1 MYIYDVYDTMYIIR
15 CMSRGDLIMRYI
27 QHLHTSSGQLGSS
40 TYAVVY
46 VMARCT
52 IAQKTSKHVQNKWSR
67 LVTCNL
73 SDDVYG
79 FVFVSVLVFF
89 SVLINDRRA
98 YLMFFL
104 PVLLRFLLEKMSDMS
119 DVSDVSDA

>member
-1 MYIYDVYDTMYIIR
+1 MYMIR
-15 CMSRGDLIMRYI
+15 CICKGDMIMRYI

-40 TYAVVY
+40 TYVVVVY
-46 VMARCT
+46 VLARCT

-73 SDDVYG
+73 SDDIYG

-98 YLMFFL
+98 YLMFFVS
-104 PVLLRFLLEKMSDMS
+104 VLFRFLLEKMSDI
-119 DVSDVSDA
+119 SDVSDA